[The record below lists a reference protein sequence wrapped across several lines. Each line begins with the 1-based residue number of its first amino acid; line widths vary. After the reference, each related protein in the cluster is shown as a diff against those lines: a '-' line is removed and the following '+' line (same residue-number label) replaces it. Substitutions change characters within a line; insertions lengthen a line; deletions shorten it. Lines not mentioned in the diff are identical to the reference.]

1 MAEETPKSP
10 ENPLKAEVC
19 ECTRPGPFTRDNI
32 CTKCEKPYL
41 KSPENSGEAEPK
53 TYALKCLICGHPHTT
68 ADMASLDAH
77 VYPVLPVTE
86 EDIEMWRKCGD
97 SEYVIEKRV
106 LARGKA
112 A

>member
-19 ECTRPGPFTRDNI
+19 ECTRPGPFTRDNV

-53 TYALKCLICGHPHTT
+53 KYVSKCLVCGYPVDRHV
-68 ADMASLDAH
+68 DLDAH
-77 VYPVLPVTE
+77 IQPYLPVTD
-86 EDIEMWRKCGD
+86 EDVKLWRKSGD
-97 SEYVIEKRV
+97 SEQAIMSRV
-106 LARGKA
+106 AARGMA

>member
-19 ECTRPGPFTRDNI
+19 ECTRPGPFTRDNV

-53 TYALKCLICGHPHTT
+53 KYVSKCLVCGYPHS
-68 ADMASLDAH
+68 DHLIEDLGKH
-77 VYPVLPVTE
+77 IYPYLPVTE
-86 EDIEMWRKCGD
+86 ADLAMWRKAGD
-97 SEYVIEKRV
+97 SEQAIMSRC
-106 LARGKA
+106 ASRGMA
-112 A
+112 E